1 MSRLQLVGVIFFVV
15 SGGAYGLES
24 LVGALNP
31 GWAILLLLATP
42 VLWALP
48 VALMVA
54 ELASALPEEG
64 GYYVWVRKAM
74 GDFWGFQEGWWTI
87 CYTAVDM
94 AIYPVLFADYL
105 GYFIPSLALSNHAGW
120 SVIATR
126 WLVALAAIATACAL
140 NWRGVRP
147 VGDSAV
153 VTLLFVLAPFAAL
166 TAAGL
171 HHHGALGAA
180 LTAVRLGLHKPPGG
194 ALLAVGMSTAL
205 WNYCG
210 WDNVSTFAEEVRQA
224 PRNYPP
230 ALAAAMAII
239 VLAYVAPVLAGVA
252 RSSSPALW
260 NESTGWPAIARAIG
274 GPTLGLLVAAMAL
287 VSAWSMFNNQLLYA
301 SRLPYAMARDGWL
314 PAVLTRL
321 SPRTGMPGVALIA
334 VCLVSTLFAV
344 FSFTQLVVIDI
355 LMYSAG
361 LLLEFVALI
370 VLRARQ
376 PHLKR
381 PYRVPGG
388 KLGLLLVTVCPMS
401 FAAVVLVSS
410 VTGGRSD
417 HWQLGLAVFFVL
429 TGMVVYW
436 SRRGQARQIS

>member
-1 MSRLQLVGVIFFVV
+1 
-15 SGGAYGLES
+15 
-24 LVGALNP
+24 
-31 GWAILLLLATP
+31 
-42 VLWALP
+42 
-48 VALMVA
+48 MVA